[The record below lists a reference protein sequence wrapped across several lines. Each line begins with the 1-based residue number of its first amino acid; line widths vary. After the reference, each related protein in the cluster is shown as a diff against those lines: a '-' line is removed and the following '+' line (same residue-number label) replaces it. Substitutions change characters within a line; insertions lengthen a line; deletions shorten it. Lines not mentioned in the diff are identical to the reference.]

1 MTTEIVGLKIWVR
14 GIVQGVGFR
23 PFIYGLAEM
32 HHLTGW
38 VRNTSSGVEIEVN
51 GSQAGVFAFLS
62 AIHDNP
68 PPLARI
74 DELHSQACEPNGYT
88 AFEIHSSQP
97 QAGDFI
103 PVSPDVSVCLDCQKE
118 LFSPADRRYRYPF
131 INCTNCGPRFSIIKD
146 IPYDRPLTTMAGF
159 KMCPECQAEYDDPHN
174 RRFHAQPTAC
184 PVCGPQLWYEENG
197 QTLGKREE
205 ALQLAR
211 QALKAGKIVAVKGL
225 GGFHLAC
232 DATNPAAV
240 EELRKRK
247 KRSDKPFAVMA
258 FDLEAIE
265 RHCLVSPEE
274 KELLQSRQHPIVIL
288 ERKPGSAVAE
298 AAAPYQH
305 TIGMMLP
312 YTPLHLLLLEPA
324 PGFPDVLVMTSANL
338 SEEPIAYTDED
349 AHNRLAELAD
359 AYLLHDRPIH
369 MRVDDSVTRIVDH
382 HPYLIRRSRGYAPDP
397 IQLPYA
403 IPSILAVGAEL
414 KNTFCLTRDDYAF
427 LSHYIG
433 DMENYETLRSFEEGI
448 AHFERL
454 FRIQPEIIACDLHPD
469 YLATRYAV
477 QRAHES
483 GLPLVQVQHHHA
495 HLAACLADNHWET
508 DEPVIGLSFDG
519 TGLGTDGAVW
529 GSEFLLGGYNG
540 YRRLYHLAY
549 VPLPGGD
556 IATRKPAR
564 MALAHLWQAGID
576 WEADLPPA
584 EALCYDERTALRTQL
599 THRLNSPSTSSMGRF
614 FDATSALIGVR
625 QIATYEGQAAIE
637 MEALADP
644 QESGSYPF
652 DIADGLVDPAPVW
665 QGLIS
670 DWRQATSLPVLSA
683 RFHNSVVQMVVDVC
697 KKIQQQT
704 GVKTTALSGGVWQ
717 NRFLLENTCTALE
730 ESGFTVL
737 THHQVPANDGC
748 IALGQA
754 MVAAKAGIAQ
764 Q

>member
-23 PFIYGLAEM
+23 PFIYGLAET

-51 GSQAGVFAFLS
+51 GPQAGVFAFLS

-74 DELHSQACEPNGYT
+74 DELHSQPCEPNGYT
-88 AFEIHSSQP
+88 SFEIHSSQP

-103 PVSPDVSVCLDCQKE
+103 PVSPDVSICPDCQKE
-118 LFSPADRRYRYPF
+118 LFSPTDRRYRYPF

-159 KMCPECQAEYDDPHN
+159 KMCPDCQAEYDDPHN

-197 QTLGKREE
+197 QNLGEREE

-211 QALKAGKIVAVKGL
+211 QALKAGKIIAVKGL

-232 DATNPAAV
+232 DATNPQAV

-258 FDLEAIE
+258 FDLAAVE
-265 RHCLVSPEE
+265 RHCLVSSKE
-274 KELLQSRQHPIVIL
+274 KELLQSHQHPIVIL

-349 AHNRLAELAD
+349 AHSRLAELAD

-369 MRVDDSVTRIVDH
+369 MRGDDSVARVINQS
-382 HPYLIRRSRGYAPDP
+382 PFMIRRSRGYAPDP

-427 LSHYIG
+427 LSHFIG

-454 FRIQPEIIACDLHPD
+454 FRIQPGVIASDLHPD

-477 QRAHES
+477 QRATES

-495 HLAACLADNHWET
+495 HLAACLADNHWDT
-508 DEPVIGLSFDG
+508 DEPVLGLSFDG

-529 GSEFLLGGYNG
+529 GSEFLLGNYAG
-540 YRRLYHLAY
+540 YRRLCHLAY

-556 IATRKPAR
+556 MATRKPAR

-576 WEADLPPA
+576 WETDLPPV

-599 THRLNSPSTSSMGRF
+599 THRLNSPSTSSMGRL
-614 FDATSALIGVR
+614 FDAASALIGVR
-625 QIATYEGQAAIE
+625 QVATYEGQAAIE
-637 MEALADP
+637 MEAMADP
-644 QESGSYPF
+644 HEGGSYVF
-652 DIADGLVDPAPVW
+652 DIVDGLVDPAPVW

-670 DWRQATSLPVLSA
+670 DWRQGTSRPVLSA
-683 RFHNSVVQMVVDVC
+683 RFHNSVVQMVLDVC
-697 KKIQQQT
+697 KIIQQQT
-704 GVKTTALSGGVWQ
+704 GVKTAALSGGVWQ
-717 NRFLLENTCTALE
+717 NRFLLEKTCAALE
-730 ESGFTVL
+730 KSGFAVL

-754 MVAAKAGIAQ
+754 MVAAKADVV
-764 Q
+764 